1 MSRKLKISATV
12 FGIAVLA
19 LIVFVFFFTIRD
31 SKPGTFLRNQNQFQQ
46 ELAKISL
53 GTQDP
58 LSDQFVKELMNYY
71 GKTISEKATQASLFN
86 LRKFIMSTH
95 PGNGNDLFY
104 NMIKRAF
111 PGYADAIMA
120 TLDKLDR
127 YNFWLKDNKDMLSKM
142 TATERLAALEKKRKE
157 LFGEDA
163 EKIWTGEELATEA
176 RKAKV
181 QDAIAVLNESRDT
194 TMDEKID
201 VFQGTLRETYG
212 NTPDRFILDQGTYLS
227 KVFFSLDSVQEVLK
241 QMSSQDR
248 EQEINRIRK
257 KMGLTDEQIEFM
269 TKRDADN
276 EMRWEAGLQYM
287 KDRDKVVQKYEGQEQ
302 EEKLKELRK
311 QYFDDEANTI
321 ELEEK
326 DDFFRFKRPHIY
338 GRN

>member
-1 MSRKLKISATV
+1 MSRKLKISAIV

-31 SKPGTFLRNQNQFQQ
+31 SNPGPILRNQNLFLQ

-58 LSDQFVKELMNYY
+58 LSDQFVKELRNYY

-95 PGNGNDLFY
+95 PGKGKDLFY
-104 NMIKRAF
+104 NMLKRAF

-120 TLDKLDR
+120 TLDKLDQ
-127 YNFWLKDNKDMLSKM
+127 YNLWLKDNKDILSKM

-163 EKIWTGEELATEA
+163 DKIWTGEELATEA

-181 QDAIAVLNESRDT
+181 QDTIAVLNESRDT

-201 VFQGTLRETYG
+201 VFQGALREAYD
-212 NTPDRFILDQGTYLS
+212 NTPDRFILDQGAYLS
-227 KVFFSLDSVQEVLK
+227 KVFFSLDSVQDVLK
-241 QMSSQDR
+241 KMSSQDR

-257 KMGLTDEQIEFM
+257 RMGLTDEQIEFM

-287 KDRDKVVQKYEGQEQ
+287 KDRDKVLAQYEGEEQ